1 MEYNKLSGYDR
12 FILLTEQASGVSASL
27 TTYLEFQ
34 KVEKILE
41 LCSRSDASTIYWDG
55 KDVEKPIKRGEAE
68 KIMTKL
74 EKNKFD
80 RGVFI
85 VARRMNV
92 ELRV

>member
-1 MEYNKLSGYDR
+1 MEYDRLSGYDK
-12 FILLTEQASGVSASL
+12 FILLTEQTRGLSASL

-55 KDVEKPIKRGEAE
+55 KDVEKPCKRGEAE
-68 KIMTKL
+68 RIINKL
-74 EKNKFD
+74 SKNKFD
-80 RGVFI
+80 SDLFRI
-85 VARRMNV
+85 ARLMRV

>member
-1 MEYNKLSGYDR
+1 MEYNKLSGYDK
-12 FILLTEQASGVSASL
+12 FILLTEQARGLSASL

-85 VARRMNV
+85 IARRMNV

>member
-1 MEYNKLSGYDR
+1 MEYNKLSGFDR
-12 FILLTEQASGVSASL
+12 FILLTEQARGLSASL

-55 KDVEKPIKRGEAE
+55 ADVVKPCKRHEAE
-68 KIMTKL
+68 KILIKL

-80 RGVFI
+80 SGVFR